1 MERVIF
7 NLTQEQLEA
16 LRNCNDRNKCNNNC
30 PLKAVNGDCFGE
42 CICEEDYKRLKEDR
56 NLEE

>member
-16 LRNCNDRNKCNNNC
+16 WRNCNDRNKCNNNC

-42 CICEEDYKRLKEDR
+42 CICEEDYKRLK
-56 NLEE
+56 N